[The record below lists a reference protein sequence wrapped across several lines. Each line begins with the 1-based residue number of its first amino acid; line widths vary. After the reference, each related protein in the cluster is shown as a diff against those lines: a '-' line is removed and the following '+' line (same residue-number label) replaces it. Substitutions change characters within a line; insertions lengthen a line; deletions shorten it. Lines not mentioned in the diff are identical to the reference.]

1 MPAEAPP
8 RLAYLEGGA
17 GCSPGSRQQSR
28 AGLTDIDRRMF
39 CPLTYAQALLD
50 HGFGHKDA
58 GDGMTTTLV
67 DTVLRRAGGTDAA
80 RLGPE

>member
-1 MPAEAPP
+1 MPAWRP
-8 RLAYLEGGA
+8 
-17 GCSPGSRQQSR
+17 S
-28 AGLTDIDRRMF
+28 AGLPPDYTDIDLRVF

-58 GDGMTTTLV
+58 GDGMTTTSV
-67 DTVLRRAGGTDAA
+67 DTALRRSGGTDAA